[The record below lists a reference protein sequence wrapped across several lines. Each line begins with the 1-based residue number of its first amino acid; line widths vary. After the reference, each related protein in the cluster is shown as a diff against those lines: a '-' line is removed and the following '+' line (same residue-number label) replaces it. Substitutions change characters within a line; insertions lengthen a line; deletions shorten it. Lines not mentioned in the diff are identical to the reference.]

1 MTVTKFHIILIL
13 QVRFNFN
20 AFVEPVLLER
30 LLRHQTGRFHN
41 AASSVR
47 SLCDSVSLPISSYCH
62 NDKASV
68 EYTIRS
74 ILYCYSTAQ
83 QTHKFT
89 GLVSRLDRKI
99 HAEEG

>member
-62 NDKASV
+62 NDNAASV
-68 EYTIRS
+68 EYTMRS
-74 ILYCYSTAQ
+74 VLGVFSNTFCG
-83 QTHKFT
+83 
-89 GLVSRLDRKI
+89 GLFRQVV
-99 HAEEG
+99 GP